1 MLGTMTNG
9 DPPQISVAVGI
20 VIGLVASLIQSAGLT
35 MQRKSHLMNE
45 SLPEEERKPERR
57 RPLWLFGFTIFFT
70 SNVFG
75 SVFQIASL
83 PVVILAP
90 LGAVSLLWNALF
102 AKLLLGD
109 VFSRYMIFGTFLIAG
124 GAVLIAIFGIVPEPT
139 HSLEDL
145 LRLFGRKT
153 FIVYFSLLGT
163 FLAIILIITHIA
175 ESRIPVEFIYDSPA
189 TEPVPLPRESDN
201 GLEVPLTTAAGR
213 ASERTPLLM
222 IDNKSQ
228 TSLAAMSNQQKY
240 IARTKISIFNGL
252 VYYDQ
257 LALLS
262 TFKLCMVL
270 LGITVLL
277 LGVWAVSMQPGG
289 NTRVEVG
296 TWQEGTEVLT
306 AEITGTESVVVTAGQ
321 EVDPN
326 NDPSTGTTRHSR
338 TIYTRATTTSGG
350 GVPTL
355 ILSTSPDSLAERERD
370 ESISPLP
377 RDRHPSG
384 GVSPPATPFPSLIRS
399 PTRASRGGYGDLGH
413 GPHSPGSPDAQMH
426 GHGHRPT
433 RRKWSTFFDSQ
444 QGTTAGLSIGLSATS
459 PGFAL
464 VPSERRRVSSATY
477 SVDSVGIGRR
487 TVSESDVLRRGSL
500 GSPRGAEDAVAG
512 LGSATSGR
520 YGATQTTE
528 QPSGSDKKGWKW
540 LRGVFKL

>member
-1 MLGTMTNG
+1 
-9 DPPQISVAVGI
+9 
-20 VIGLVASLIQSAGLT
+20 
-35 MQRKSHLMNE
+35 
-45 SLPEEERKPERR
+45 
-57 RPLWLFGFTIFFT
+57 
-70 SNVFG
+70 
-75 SVFQIASL
+75 
-83 PVVILAP
+83 
-90 LGAVSLLWNALF
+90 
-102 AKLLLGD
+102 
-109 VFSRYMIFGTFLIAG
+109 
-124 GAVLIAIFGIVPEPT
+124 
-139 HSLEDL
+139 
-145 LRLFGRKT
+145 
-153 FIVYFSLLGT
+153 
-163 FLAIILIITHIA
+163 
-175 ESRIPVEFIYDSPA
+175 
-189 TEPVPLPRESDN
+189 
-201 GLEVPLTTAAGR
+201 
-213 ASERTPLLM
+213 M

-240 IARTKISIFNGL
+240 IARTKMWVAISYASASGILSGMCLIFAKSGVELLVLTISGKNQFFRWESWVLVAGLVIFSLLQLWYLHKSLILADPTLVCPLAFCFYNLSSIFNGL

-321 EVDPN
+321 EVDPT

-338 TIYTRATTTSGG
+338 SIYTRATTTSGG

>member
-70 SNVFG
+70 SNVLG

-145 LRLFGRKT
+145 LRLFGRKA
-153 FIVYFSLLGT
+153 FIVYFSLLGA
-163 FLAIILIITHIA
+163 FLAIILIITHLA
-175 ESRIPVEFIYDSPA
+175 ESRIPAEFIYDSPA

-228 TSLAAMSNQQKY
+228 TSLAAMSNQQ
-240 IARTKISIFNGL
+240 
-252 VYYDQ
+252 
-257 LALLS
+257 
-262 TFKLCMVL
+262 
-270 LGITVLL
+270 
-277 LGVWAVSMQPGG
+277 
-289 NTRVEVG
+289 
-296 TWQEGTEVLT
+296 
-306 AEITGTESVVVTAGQ
+306 
-321 EVDPN
+321 
-326 NDPSTGTTRHSR
+326 
-338 TIYTRATTTSGG
+338 
-350 GVPTL
+350 
-355 ILSTSPDSLAERERD
+355 
-370 ESISPLP
+370 
-377 RDRHPSG
+377 
-384 GVSPPATPFPSLIRS
+384 
-399 PTRASRGGYGDLGH
+399 
-413 GPHSPGSPDAQMH
+413 
-426 GHGHRPT
+426 
-433 RRKWSTFFDSQ
+433 
-444 QGTTAGLSIGLSATS
+444 
-459 PGFAL
+459 
-464 VPSERRRVSSATY
+464 
-477 SVDSVGIGRR
+477 
-487 TVSESDVLRRGSL
+487 
-500 GSPRGAEDAVAG
+500 
-512 LGSATSGR
+512 
-520 YGATQTTE
+520 
-528 QPSGSDKKGWKW
+528 
-540 LRGVFKL
+540 